1 MVAFKILAECLYLFI
16 NYLNSLFPSLLT
28 VLSVRI
34 LNVRDMNQL
43 QVFPDEKLD
52 EQQWQLNEDR
62 IEIPRPALLEN
73 SDNGLVR
80 VVFVAFDRLERILRP
95 AQSFIF
101 QLKTLAINRQS
112 GAGEATEG
120 DRFFQYARNYS
131 KGGPLD
137 ASYDDKLQ
145 LLGGGSSGLSSSG
158 PSGASNSAG
167 DDDEAKWHHVY
178 EEMRRNIEQKTADNV
193 IILNSK
199 IISASLGRGRHVE
212 LSHPVRIHFKHI
224 QVENVTNP
232 ICVFWNFIDQ

>member
-1 MVAFKILAECLYLFI
+1 MKFNNNKCVPFL
-16 NYLNSLFPSLLT
+16 S

-43 QVFPDEKLD
+43 QVFPDDKLD

-80 VVFVAFDRLERILRP
+80 IVFVAFDRLERILRP

-101 QLKTLAINRQS
+101 QLKTLAINRQLA
-112 GAGEATEG
+112 AGESNEG
-120 DRFFQYARNYS
+120 ERFFQYARNDS
-131 KGGPLD
+131 KAGGSGALD
-137 ASYDDKLQ
+137 SSYEDKLQ
-145 LLGGGSSGLSSSG
+145 LLGAS
-158 PSGASNSAG
+158 ASNG
-167 DDDEAKWHHVY
+167 NDDDEEHKAKWHQVY
-178 EEMRRNIEQKTADNV
+178 DEMRRNIEQKTADNV

-224 QVENVTNP
+224 QVDNVTNP

>member
-1 MVAFKILAECLYLFI
+1 
-16 NYLNSLFPSLLT
+16 
-28 VLSVRI
+28 
-34 LNVRDMNQL
+34 MNQL
-43 QVFPDEKLD
+43 QVFPDDKLD
-52 EQQWQLNEDR
+52 ELQWQLNEDR

-101 QLKTLAINRQS
+101 QLKTLAINRQM
-112 GAGEATEG
+112 GAGEANEG
-120 DRFFQYARNYS
+120 DRFFQYARNDS
-131 KGGPLD
+131 KAGALD
-137 ASYDDKLQ
+137 ASYEDKLQ
-145 LLGGGSSGLSSSG
+145 LLSGGGAVSSPGGS
-158 PSGASNSAG
+158 
-167 DDDEAKWHHVY
+167 DDEEHTAKWHQVY
-178 EEMRRNIEQKTADNV
+178 DEMRRNIEQKTADNV

>member
-1 MVAFKILAECLYLFI
+1 MGDFI
-16 NYLNSLFPSLLT
+16 NKLLFSSSPLA

-43 QVFPDEKLD
+43 QVFPDDKLD

-101 QLKTLAINRQS
+101 QLKTLAINRQQL
-112 GAGEATEG
+112 GAGEANES
-120 DRFFQYARNYS
+120 DRFFQYARNDS
-131 KGGPLD
+131 KGGGGGVGSGGSLD
-137 ASYDDKLQ
+137 EDKLQ
-145 LLGGGSSGLSSSG
+145 LLGGGGLSTGSSSG
-158 PSGASNSAG
+158 GGGGGS
-167 DDDEAKWHHVY
+167 DDDEAKWHQVY
-178 EEMRRNIEQKTADNV
+178 DEMRRNIEQKTADNV

>member
-1 MVAFKILAECLYLFI
+1 M
-16 NYLNSLFPSLLT
+16 PSLIA

-34 LNVRDMNQL
+34 LDIRQMNQL

-73 SDNGLVR
+73 NDNGLVR
-80 VVFVAFDRLERILRP
+80 IVFVAFDRLERILRP
-95 AQSFIF
+95 AHSFVW
-101 QLKTLAINRQS
+101 QLKTLALNRQS
-112 GAGEATEG
+112 LDET
-120 DRFFQYARNYS
+120 DRFFDYARNNS
-131 KGGPLD
+131 MFMAK
-137 ASYDDKLQ
+137 S
-145 LLGGGSSGLSSSG
+145 LSFEAAKDGIAAGSG
-158 PSGASNSAG
+158 PAN
-167 DDDEAKWHHVY
+167 DDEHKAKWQQVY
-178 EEMRRNIEQKTADNV
+178 DEMKRSIEHKMSDSQ

>member
-1 MVAFKILAECLYLFI
+1 
-16 NYLNSLFPSLLT
+16 
-28 VLSVRI
+28 
-34 LNVRDMNQL
+34 MNQL
-43 QVFPDEKLD
+43 QVFPDDKLD

-80 VVFVAFDRLERILRP
+80 IVFVAFDRLERILRP

-101 QLKTLAINRQS
+101 QLKTLAINRQF
-112 GAGEATEG
+112 GAAGEANEG
-120 DRFFQYARNYS
+120 DRFFQYTRNDS
-131 KGGPLD
+131 KSSGGVLD
-137 ASYDDKLQ
+137 GSYEDKFQ
-145 LLGGGSSGLSSSG
+145 LLGGGAGVSGSAVSG
-158 PSGASNSAG
+158 GGGG
-167 DDDEAKWHHVY
+167 DDDEAKWHQVY
-178 EEMRRNIEQKTADNV
+178 DEMRRSIEQKTADNV

>member
-1 MVAFKILAECLYLFI
+1 M
-16 NYLNSLFPSLLT
+16 
-28 VLSVRI
+28 LSVRI

-80 VVFVAFDRLERILRP
+80 IVFVAFDRLERILRP
-95 AQSFIF
+95 AQSFIL
-101 QLKTLAINRQS
+101 QLKSLAINRQLA
-112 GAGEATEG
+112 AGEANEG
-120 DRFFQYARNYS
+120 DRFFQYSRNDS
-131 KGGPLD
+131 KSGVLD
-137 ASYDDKLQ
+137 SSYEDKLQ
-145 LLGGGSSGLSSSG
+145 LLGGSGG
-158 PSGASNSAG
+158 NGNGG
-167 DDDEAKWHHVY
+167 DDDEEHKAKWHQVY
-178 EEMRRNIEQKTADNV
+178 DEMRRNIEQKTADNV

-212 LSHPVRIHFKHI
+212 LSHPVRIHFNHI

>member
-1 MVAFKILAECLYLFI
+1 M
-16 NYLNSLFPSLLT
+16 
-28 VLSVRI
+28 SVRI

-101 QLKTLAINRQS
+101 QLKTLAINRQL
-112 GAGEATEG
+112 GAGDGNES
-120 DRFFQYARNYS
+120 DRFFQYVRNDS
-131 KGGPLD
+131 KDG
-137 ASYDDKLQ
+137 SYEDKLP
-145 LLGGGSSGLSSSG
+145 LLGGGSGVGSSIG
-158 PSGASNSAG
+158 GGTGG
-167 DDDEAKWHHVY
+167 DDDEAKWHQVY
-178 EEMRRNIEQKTADNV
+178 DEMRRNIEQRTSDNV

-224 QVENVTNP
+224 QVENVTSP

>member
-1 MVAFKILAECLYLFI
+1 MFLFLAFPFA
-16 NYLNSLFPSLLT
+16 

-101 QLKTLAINRQS
+101 QLKTLAINRQL
-112 GAGEATEG
+112 GAAAEANEG
-120 DRFFQYARNYS
+120 DRFFQYGRNDS
-131 KGGPLD
+131 KSGSGGPLD
-137 ASYDDKLQ
+137 EDKLQ
-145 LLGGGSSGLSSSG
+145 LLGGGGG
-158 PSGASNSAG
+158 GGAAPIGGSNSAG
-167 DDDEAKWHHVY
+167 DDEEHTAKWHQVY
-178 EEMRRNIEQKTADNV
+178 DEMRRNIEQRTADNV

-224 QVENVTNP
+224 QVENVTSP

>member
-1 MVAFKILAECLYLFI
+1 M
-16 NYLNSLFPSLLT
+16 S
-28 VLSVRI
+28 
-34 LNVRDMNQL
+34 QL

-80 VVFVAFDRLERILRP
+80 VMFVAFDRLERILRP

-101 QLKTLAINRQS
+101 QLKSLAINRAATGEAS
-112 GAGEATEG
+112 DEGERFFRNDSKAGDSAGASLEKVHLLGAG
-120 DRFFQYARNYS
+120 
-131 KGGPLD
+131 
-137 ASYDDKLQ
+137 
-145 LLGGGSSGLSSSG
+145 GGGAL
-158 PSGASNSAG
+158 
-167 DDDEAKWHHVY
+167 DDEEEQHKAKWHQVY
-178 EEMRRNIEQKTADNV
+178 DEMRRSIEQKTADNV

-224 QVENVTNP
+224 QVENVTSP